1 MRSHTLP
8 LPPTHYQEEYWQ
20 CDQPLYLA
28 TPPPSLGQ
36 NLAVPSNQREALSV
50 LPSLVLH
57 PGARADALL
66 INLSLSLI
74 LAAANRVFET
84 LSIITRLLPRYRTP
98 SVSPVLCLPTPSSER
113 LVAYPVTRMLVQA
126 LSNMVTANDSLASEL
141 WSNYLSLPD
150 EHNIL
155 MWVPPVSMP
164 LAILTMIHVAV
175 YSRPLTP
182 ARSHPH
188 SSSY

>member
-1 MRSHTLP
+1 MLP
-8 LPPTHYQEEYWQ
+8 NVQTHPSPELPAELKVLSTS
-20 CDQPLYLA
+20 LA
-28 TPPPSLGQ
+28 KFTR
-36 NLAVPSNQREALSV
+36 NLVAAVPSNQREALSV

-98 SVSPVLCLPTPSSER
+98 SVSPVLCLPAPSSER